1 MARTLSPEQ
10 QKALIEFAEREF
22 DLLDTLLSC
31 DSENIRVL
39 TDADE
44 AREEGFDA
52 DTIGWCEHHYY
63 AAQRLRTALQKQTV
77 EA

>member
-1 MARTLSPEQ
+1 MRQLSPGQ
-10 QKALIEFAEREF
+10 QKALIEFAERNF

-31 DSENIRVL
+31 NSENIRVL

-52 DTIGWCEHHYY
+52 ETVEWCERHYN
-63 AAQRLRTALQKQTV
+63 AAQQLRTMLHGDWS
-77 EA
+77 